1 MATGEEVGCLDADVG
16 PEEVTQRR
24 ETTSEEIGFS
34 EGLCDD
40 DHGWRPVRGGGGGGL
55 RTAEN

>member
-1 MATGEEVGCLDADVG
+1 MVAGEEVGSLDADVG

-40 DHGWRPVRGGGGGGL
+40 DHGGRPVRGGGRGIKDC
-55 RTAEN
+55 